1 MLNIDELIGEGKTI
15 LYRGKEYEVK
25 EITLKNVLE
34 ANKLLSTEDGDKAL
48 QGMSKVTAALVP
60 DLPVDDM
67 PLRALKSIFNYIMD
81 VEEEKN

>member
-48 QGMSKVTAALVP
+48 QGMSKVTADLVP
-60 DLPVDDM
+60 DLPVDEI